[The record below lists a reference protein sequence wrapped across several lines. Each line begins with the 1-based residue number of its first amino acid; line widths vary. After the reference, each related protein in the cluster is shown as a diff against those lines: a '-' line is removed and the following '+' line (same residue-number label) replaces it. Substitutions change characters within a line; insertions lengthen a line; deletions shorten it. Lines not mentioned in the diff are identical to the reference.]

1 MNRQPG
7 KGKLWKAPLALERRS
22 KLKSVNT
29 NMMTETHS
37 AMYENPLSTQTTS

>member
-22 KLKSVNT
+22 KLKSDR
-29 NMMTETHS
+29 ETHS
-37 AMYENPLSTQTTS
+37 SMYENPLSTPTTS